1 MGAQR
6 PHKNQRVLV
15 EALAAL
21 RVDHPDLGL
30 VLVGQPDR
38 RFPDE
43 VGLLVESLGLR
54 DRVRRYSDADD
65 KTLLGLYAHAA
76 VFAYP
81 SLVEGFGLPVL
92 EAMAAGLAVVASDAA
107 AVQEVADGGALIVPA
122 GASERWA
129 HALGLVL
136 SDPALAQELRRR
148 AGEVAA
154 RNTWA
159 RAADRTLEVLA
170 GAARG
175 STRDGTR
182 HA

>member
-1 MGAQR
+1 M
-6 PHKNQRVLV
+6 

-43 VGLLVESLGLR
+43 VGPLVESLGVG
-54 DRVRRYSDADD
+54 DWVRRYSNADD
-65 KTLLGLYAHAA
+65 KTLLGLYANAA

-107 AVQEVADGGALIVPA
+107 AVQEVADGAALIVPA
-122 GASERWA
+122 NASEQWA
-129 HALGLVL
+129 RALGLVL
-136 SDPALAQELRRR
+136 SDAALAQELRRR
-148 AGEVAA
+148 AGRGRREAHLGA
-154 RNTWA
+154 RRRPHPRGA
-159 RAADRTLEVLA
+159 RRRGPRAHRRRSWPCLSHRAGDR
-170 GAARG
+170 
-175 STRDGTR
+175 
-182 HA
+182 